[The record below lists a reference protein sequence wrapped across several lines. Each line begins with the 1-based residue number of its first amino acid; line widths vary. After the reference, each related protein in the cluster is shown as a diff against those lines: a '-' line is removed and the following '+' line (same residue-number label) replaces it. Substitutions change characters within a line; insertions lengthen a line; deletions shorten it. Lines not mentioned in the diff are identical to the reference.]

1 MKHMDQEIENIFPQN
16 KLNEFIIE
24 KLKEVV
30 QLKNNVKLDNIQQRE
45 EKKCNIINT
54 HYLLFFKIYTQ
65 GVFVNRKY

>member
-24 KLKEVV
+24 KLKEIV

-45 EKKCNIINT
+45 EKKCNINT